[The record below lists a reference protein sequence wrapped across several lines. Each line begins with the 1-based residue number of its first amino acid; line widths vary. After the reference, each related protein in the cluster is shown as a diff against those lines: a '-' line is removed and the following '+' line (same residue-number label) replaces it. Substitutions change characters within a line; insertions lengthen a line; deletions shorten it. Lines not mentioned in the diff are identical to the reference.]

1 MEYVIKSNVPDM
13 GIAAKSLYSTKDEAI
28 IAFKGIYKKLSQKC
42 PPNLYLRNE
51 ESDNVRGTI
60 QVYVDGFCYYVEL
73 FMSMTADSK
82 KGRGRPKKTEA
93 TTNLNFRIEKDIL
106 EWIDANKGDKSRNQF
121 INDTL
126 RNITGI

>member
-1 MEYVIKSNVPDM
+1 
-13 GIAAKSLYSTKDEAI
+13 
-28 IAFKGIYKKLSQKC
+28 
-42 PPNLYLRNE
+42 
-51 ESDNVRGTI
+51 
-60 QVYVDGFCYYVEL
+60 
-73 FMSMTADSK
+73 MSMTADSK